1 MRVLSTGQRC
11 AIMHKA
17 LLHIKE
23 TAQEMITQTAD
34 LQHTEIQGLD
44 ICLFGIVEL
53 VDIALS
59 PELDNSKLITAQPK
73 EH

>member
-23 TAQEMITQTAD
+23 TAQEMISTMPENH
-34 LQHTEIQGLD
+34 HTEFQGLD
-44 ICLFGIVEL
+44 TCLFGIIEL
-53 VDIALS
+53 VNIALS